1 MKALLNNM
9 QSKINK
15 IADLE
20 NEKLNMK
27 TRSAEAK
34 KLLATFV
41 YKGIDDPFLKGRLLE
56 TISKCEFRVK
66 EIDAQ
71 LKELRKVQL

>member
-1 MKALLNNM
+1 MLSQKR
-9 QSKINK
+9 QDQITK
-15 IADLE
+15 LE
-20 NEKLNMK
+20 SEKLDMT
-27 TRSAEAK
+27 TRAGEAK

-41 YKGIDDPFLKGRLLE
+41 YRGYDDPFVKGRLLE

-71 LKELRKVQL
+71 LKELKGGVNL